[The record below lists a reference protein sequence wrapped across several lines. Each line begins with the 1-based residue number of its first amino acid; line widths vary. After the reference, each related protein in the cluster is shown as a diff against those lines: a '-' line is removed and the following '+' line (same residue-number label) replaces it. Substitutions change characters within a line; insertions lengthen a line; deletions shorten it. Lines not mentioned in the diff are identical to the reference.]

1 MIGRRRLFA
10 LAGGA
15 ATALALPT
23 PAATA
28 PAAAMSEFRPDL
40 TIRDAYALPE
50 PESPMFFRGWVPCSC
65 TSVALPHTRPE
76 TDAEFRTRIIAQL
89 RDKAR

>member
-1 MIGRRRLFA
+1 MIGRRKLFA

-28 PAAAMSEFRPDL
+28 PPLPMSEFRPDP
-40 TIRDAYALPE
+40 TIRDAYALHE
-50 PESPMFFRGWVPCSC
+50 PESPIFFRAWVPCEC

-76 TDAEFRTRIIAQL
+76 TDAEFRTRILAQL
-89 RDKAR
+89 RGKAR